1 MGLPTAGGTI
11 VTEPAGV
18 RNRFRIAIV
27 GCGRISNA
35 HVQTVLS
42 CPDAE
47 LVALLDPVESRAKAL
62 AQRNGVD
69 VAIYTGIGEAMRH
82 ADGAI
87 IATPNH
93 LHAEHALLCIEAG
106 VAVLVEKPLAISVA
120 DGQRICEAAE
130 TAGVVVAT
138 GYTTRFRK
146 NVLLMRDL
154 LRRRTFGRVRGFV
167 YQLGTRGGWA
177 PLSAYNL
184 DLRTSGGGVL
194 VVSGTHFLDRMLDWF
209 GYPVAAALTD
219 DSHGGPEAHAIATF
233 TFDDPAGPIT
243 GKVRFSKSVSLEGG
257 TVFDT
262 EAGIVILRDQPDA
275 PIVLR
280 SPHTPHVE
288 NLFTPRVMRPPGPD
302 QDEWQLQLEDFIR
315 AARTA
320 SDPMVS
326 GRQGLE
332 SLRLLEQLYRNR
344 TALSEEW
351 YPSLSAVE
359 VRA

>member
-1 MGLPTAGGTI
+1 
-11 VTEPAGV
+11 
-18 RNRFRIAIV
+18 
-27 GCGRISNA
+27 
-35 HVQTVLS
+35 
-42 CPDAE
+42 
-47 LVALLDPVESRAKAL
+47 
-62 AQRNGVD
+62 
-69 VAIYTGIGEAMRH
+69 
-82 ADGAI
+82 
-87 IATPNH
+87 
-93 LHAEHALLCIEAG
+93 
-106 VAVLVEKPLAISVA
+106 
-120 DGQRICEAAE
+120 
-130 TAGVVVAT
+130 
-138 GYTTRFRK
+138 
-146 NVLLMRDL
+146 
-154 LRRRTFGRVRGFV
+154 
-167 YQLGTRGGWA
+167 
-177 PLSAYNL
+177 
-184 DLRTSGGGVL
+184 
-194 VVSGTHFLDRMLDWF
+194 
-209 GYPVAAALTD
+209 
-219 DSHGGPEAHAIATF
+219 
-233 TFDDPAGPIT
+233 
-243 GKVRFSKSVSLEGG
+243 VSLEGG